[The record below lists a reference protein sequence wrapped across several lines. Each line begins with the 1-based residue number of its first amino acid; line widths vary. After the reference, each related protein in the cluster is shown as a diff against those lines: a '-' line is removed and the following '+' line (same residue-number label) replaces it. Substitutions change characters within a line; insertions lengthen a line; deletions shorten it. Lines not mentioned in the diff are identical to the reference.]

1 MHPETG
7 AQWPV
12 SRQQPRT
19 IPAAPSAR
27 IEKIHKK
34 LSDGGNGKNLMFLP
48 KKIRAGSRLL
58 REVTRR
64 SFAGIP
70 ESCAYD
76 SAGRRIR
83 KIVKTWNGSAY
94 IVSSDTRFLYDGW
107 NLVAEFSASTSAST
121 SSFNLLRS
129 YVWGLDLSGS
139 MQGAGGVGGLLQVSV
154 LLPSPFTLLPSY
166 DGNGNILALVDSA
179 TGTRVAEYEYG
190 PFGEPL
196 KVTGSAAA
204 LNPFRFSTKY
214 TDSETGLLYYG
225 FRYYSPSL
233 RRWPSKD
240 PFNEP
245 GAKIGRKDK
254 RALSHNQDLNLYLF
268 AENSPSSKVDP
279 FGLSAIDLQIK
290 VRTGRLPKMV
300 GVDVTGSWV
309 AGTGPV
315 VAAQAAFFADSC
327 EIGFFGVAPAA
338 ADTSEDPERPL
349 WKKS

>member
-1 MHPETG
+1 
-7 AQWPV
+7 
-12 SRQQPRT
+12 
-19 IPAAPSAR
+19 
-27 IEKIHKK
+27 
-34 LSDGGNGKNLMFLP
+34 
-48 KKIRAGSRLL
+48 
-58 REVTRR
+58 
-64 SFAGIP
+64 
-70 ESCAYD
+70 
-76 SAGRRIR
+76 
-83 KIVKTWNGSAY
+83 
-94 IVSSDTRFLYDGW
+94 
-107 NLVAEFSASTSAST
+107 
-121 SSFNLLRS
+121 
-129 YVWGLDLSGS
+129 
-139 MQGAGGVGGLLQVSV
+139 VGGLLCID
-154 LLPSPFTLLPSY
+154 LKLPTSTSSAGTFFPSY
-166 DGNGNILALVDSA
+166 DGNGNILSA
-179 TGTRVAEYEYG
+179 IDASNGTVAATYEYG
-190 PFGEPL
+190 SFGEPL
-196 KVTGSAAA
+196 RATGPAATA
-204 LNPFRFSTKY
+204 NPFRFSTKY
-214 TDSETGLLYYG
+214 TDAETGLLYYG
-225 FRYYSPSL
+225 YRYYSPSL
-233 RRWPSKD
+233 RRWPSRD